1 MPDFLLV
8 RLEGPLQA
16 WGDVAF
22 DPRRPTRDFPSRSAL
37 AGLLAN
43 ALGWEH
49 RDGARTTA
57 LQDALRYAV
66 REDVP
71 PRLLRDY
78 QTADLGRIGAEG
90 WTRWG
95 VEKRGGSAS
104 DGTQILEKS
113 YLADGS
119 LLVALTVDATSP
131 VTLEELAAALRRP
144 ARPLFLGRKGCVP
157 SLPLLEDRYEN
168 GVLRRE
174 GRTTAET
181 AYEALRHAPP
191 TDHPGV
197 RTACRCWYA
206 PGDGPDPAPGATA
219 EVWDRRDFAT
229 QRFTGSRRVVQGT
242 VTPRETV

>member
-71 PRLLRDY
+71 PRRLRDY
-78 QTADLGRIGAEG
+78 QTADLGRIGAAG

-95 VEKRGGSAS
+95 MEKRGGGSS
-104 DGTQILEKS
+104 EGTQILEKF
-113 YLADGS
+113 YLADAS
-119 LLVALTVDATSP
+119 FLVALTLDDGAP
-131 VTLEELAAALRRP
+131 VSLGEVAAALRRP

-157 SLPLLEDRYEN
+157 SLPLLDERLHE
-168 GVLRRE
+168 GAPRE
-174 GRTTAET
+174 ARVTAET
-181 AYEALRHAPP
+181 AYAALEAWPLA
-191 TDHPGV
+191 DHPG
-197 RTACRCWYA
+197 A
-206 PGDGPDPAPGATA
+206 GPPAELAATA

-242 VTPRETV
+242 VTPTTEAVS

>member
-8 RLEGPLQA
+8 RLEGPMQA

-71 PRLLRDY
+71 PRRLRDY
-78 QTADLGRIGAEG
+78 QTADLERIGSQG

-95 VEKRGGSAS
+95 IEKRGGSAS
-104 DGTQILEKS
+104 DGTQIQEKF

-119 LLVALTVDATSP
+119 FLVALAVDDSAPT
-131 VTLEELAAALRRP
+131 TLDDLAGALRRP
-144 ARPLFLGRKGCVP
+144 ARPLFLGRKGCP
-157 SLPLLEDRYEN
+157 PARPLLDDVYEDGE
-168 GVLRRE
+168 LRRE
-174 GRTTAET
+174 ARVTAET
-181 AYEALRHAPP
+181 AYGALERWRL
-191 TDHPGV
+191 TEHPRV
-197 RTACRCWYA
+197 QTTCRCWYA
-206 PGDGPDPAPGATA
+206 PGDGPGAQPAATS

-242 VTPRETV
+242 VTPREAA